1 MKISKEQYDFA
12 LNRVEELLPL
22 VGDGMSANHPLVE
35 ELILV
40 SEIVIEYEK
49 EYFPICPTN

>member
-22 VGDGMSANHPLVE
+22 VDDSMSANHPLVE
-35 ELILV
+35 ELTLI
-40 SEIVIEYEK
+40 SEMVIEYEK
-49 EYFPICPTN
+49 EYFPICQTN